1 MEISALKRNS
11 AQVEA
16 GRWIGDIP
24 GLENARLRV
33 RGLNSPTVVALRSRK
48 ERLVSRKG
56 RQADGSLKPDVAMR
70 IFGEVL
76 HEGVLLEWDGFT
88 MDGKP
93 LPFDPDL
100 AKTWLSDPDYMP
112 FADAVTYAAKIADN
126 TSSEDQE
133 DLEKNSKRSSSG
145 KSSGATEP
153 KG

>member
-1 MEISALKRNS
+1 MDVSALKRDS
-11 AQVEA
+11 TQVEA
-16 GRWIGDIP
+16 GRWVGDIP

-56 RQADGSLKPDVAMR
+56 RQADRSLKPEVAMR

-76 HEGVLLEWDGFT
+76 HEAVLLEWDGFT

-100 AKTWLSDPDYMP
+100 AKAWLENPDYMP
-112 FADAVTYAAKIADN
+112 FADAVTYAARIADD
-126 TSSEDQE
+126 TASEDQE

-145 KSSGATEP
+145 KSSGATAP
-153 KG
+153 QA